1 MIRCYPRTRIV
12 FGQITDVRTAKNE
25 LSSRLH
31 VTGRRGRPEVNPS
44 RRLPVRKVVS
54 ADKLHA
60 PEFENFNEV
69 WRAIEQCVR
78 APAIQ
83 GLLFDEYR
91 RVNEFPAATLQWANC
106 DMQLIL
112 DEPELKLNRGGR
124 VKMQMNVGSFFLE
137 PGDDLSEPEL
147 LIANG
152 RVRDSYVQVSHQS
165 AAKGANLAAELFKGF
180 KKIQGGLVDPLAF
193 DGKPESASSA
203 IAESH
208 SKAELKV
215 RDLVADCWLS
225 DIQLRPSRG
234 ETAAPSNCDEH
245 PQQAQVQI

>member
-1 MIRCYPRTRIV
+1 MIRRDPRARIV

-31 VTGRRGRPEVNPS
+31 VTSRRGRPEVNSS
-44 RRLPVRKVVS
+44 RRLPVREVVS

-60 PEFENFNEV
+60 PEFDNFNEV
-69 WRAIEQCVR
+69 WRAIKQCVR
-78 APAIQ
+78 AAAIQ
-83 GLLFDEYR
+83 GLLFDEHR
-91 RVNEFPAATLQWANC
+91 RVNEFPAATLQWANRH
-106 DMQLIL
+106 MQLIL
-112 DEPELKLNRGGR
+112 DEPELKLSRGGR
-124 VKMQMNVGSFFLE
+124 VKVQMNVGSFFLE
-137 PGDDLSEPEL
+137 ARDDLIEL
-147 LIANG
+147 ELRIGNG
-152 RVRDSYVQVSHQS
+152 RVRDSYVQVSNQP
-165 AAKGANLAAELFKGF
+165 AAKGADLGAELFKGF
-180 KKIQGGLVDPLAF
+180 KEIQGGLVDPLAF